1 MSKQEL
7 LEYLIDLSYKT
18 RRLINLIKDKNY
30 IKNYYI
36 KNLLTDN
43 INQDPKFKSEIFNS
57 ISTDTIKAV
66 LQPKIKEIVS
76 SCKKSVELIPHD
88 CQEKFYAKILRSSA
102 QKISDF
108 IPELEKDYDSY
119 NDYLNV
125 VKFFLITLYFLYNSI
140 SDYLDADI
148 NKQNIS
154 REKSRIKINE
164 VYKSVID
171 LKLDYKPICFNLMRK
186 VEFYYGI

>member
-1 MSKQEL
+1 MSRQEL
-7 LEYLIDLSYKT
+7 LGYLIDLSYKT
-18 RRLINLIKDKNY
+18 ICLINQINGRNY
-30 IKNYYI
+30 IKNYI
-36 KNLLTDN
+36 TDN
-43 INQDPKFKSEIFNS
+43 QNKDPKFKSEIFNS
-57 ISTDTIKAV
+57 ISTDTVKTI

-76 SCKKSVELIPHD
+76 YCKESVELIPND

-108 IPELEKDYDSY
+108 IPELEKDYNSY
-119 NDYLNV
+119 EDYLNV
-125 VKFFLITLYFLYNSI
+125 VNFFLITLYFLYNSI

>member
-76 SCKKSVELIPHD
+76 SCKKICRTYTSRLPRE
-88 CQEKFYAKILRSSA
+88 ILCRH
-102 QKISDF
+102 
-108 IPELEKDYDSY
+108 
-119 NDYLNV
+119 
-125 VKFFLITLYFLYNSI
+125 T
-140 SDYLDADI
+140 
-148 NKQNIS
+148 
-154 REKSRIKINE
+154 
-164 VYKSVID
+164 
-171 LKLDYKPICFNLMRK
+171 
-186 VEFYYGI
+186 